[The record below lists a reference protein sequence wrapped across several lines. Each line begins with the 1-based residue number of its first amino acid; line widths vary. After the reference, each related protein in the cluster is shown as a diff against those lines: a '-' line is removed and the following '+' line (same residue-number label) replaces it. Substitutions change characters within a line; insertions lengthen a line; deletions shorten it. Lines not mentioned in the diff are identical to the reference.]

1 MAKQQDA
8 DREPRSRVSGLQSV
22 LAGEL
27 AHRADAKTDQRL
39 AAGASGGADEA
50 LAAIETKN
58 SEVQHSEVQHS
69 EAQFS
74 EAQSGL
80 DAANTRAARQREA
93 ERLDQTLKD
102 AFGAIGQLRSALD
115 NFITAIAPLG
125 EAGAEAAAAAANFR
139 ETMRDSAAKAF
150 DLGAQRKREIV
161 ASTKVE
167 PQPAAGAKQ
176 AERRVIQL
184 PH

>member
-1 MAKQQDA
+1 MLKQQDPIA
-8 DREPRSRVSGLQSV
+8 NLEAALAALQSV

-27 AHRADAKTDQRL
+27 ARRADAKTDQRL
-39 AAGASGGADEA
+39 AGASGGADEA